1 MTEPQDLND
10 RALRDRA
17 VAAARGDAPFDRLIR
32 GAAVACV
39 LTGRLRAADV
49 GLVGPLIAS
58 VHAPGARGDAR
69 DVLEAGGLVLA
80 PGLIDTHMHVES
92 SMVTPATYAAAVLA
106 RGVTT
111 VVWDPHEFANVAGV
125 AGVDWAL
132 AAAAA
137 TPLRHLVLA
146 PSCVPSA
153 PGFETAGAD
162 LGPEAV
168 AALLARPDI
177 AGLAEVMDMAAVIAR
192 SPRMAGIVQAGLASG
207 KPVCGHAR
215 SLSGAA
221 LQAYAAAGVASD
233 HELVSAEDLMEKLA
247 AGLTIELRGSHPYLL
262 GDFAR
267 ALQALPAMPP
277 TVTLCSDDVFPDD
290 LRDRGTVDET
300 LRALIG
306 HGLDPLRGLQGAT
319 LNAARHL
326 RRPDLGLVAPGRR
339 ADLVLFDGLETLRA
353 VHVLRDGAAPGAA
366 RQIDPGPLGG
376 SMRLAPL
383 SPADFTV
390 SATGPQ
396 VRVATIDRPRFT
408 QWGERVVPV
417 ADGAVAPAADM
428 TTIAVIHRHGH
439 RPPRPA
445 VGFLTGWGSWRGAFA
460 TTVSHDSHNLT
471 VFGHDPAD
479 MAAAANALIA
489 AGGGMAVAQGGAV
502 TALLPLPVAGLVSP
516 APLAEIAAGF
526 EAVRRA
532 MDDVVTWAPPYLTF
546 KALVGAT
553 LACNAGPHQTD
564 LGIADPH
571 AGRLLDSPVLGS

>member
-32 GAAVACV
+32 GARVACV

-58 VHAPGARGDAR
+58 VHAPAARRDAAETL
-69 DVLEAGGLVLA
+69 DATGLALA

-92 SMVTPATYAAAVLA
+92 SMVAPATYAAAVLA

-125 AGVDWAL
+125 AGIDWAL

-168 AALLARPDI
+168 AALLARPAI
-177 AGLAEVMDMAAVIAR
+177 AGLAEVMDMAGVIGR
-192 SPRMAGIVQAGLASG
+192 SARMAGVVQAGLESG

-215 SLSGAA
+215 SLSGAS
-221 LQAYAAAGVASD
+221 LQAYAAAGVATD
-233 HELVSAEDLMEKLA
+233 HELVSADDLLEKLA

-262 GDFAR
+262 PDFAR

-290 LRDRGTVDET
+290 LRDRGSVDET
-300 LRALIG
+300 LRALVR
-306 HGLDPLRGLQGAT
+306 HGLDPLRALQAAT

-326 RRPDLGLVAPGRR
+326 GRPDLGLIAPGRR
-339 ADLVLFDGLETLRA
+339 ADLALVDSLETFRA
-353 VHVLRDGAAPGAA
+353 VHVLRDGAAPGPCG
-366 RQIDPGPLGG
+366 QTDPGPLGA

-383 SPADFTV
+383 APDDF
-390 SATGPQ
+390 ALAAPGAQ
-396 VRVATIDRPRFT
+396 ARVATIDRPRFT
-408 QWGERVVPV
+408 QWGERTLPVV
-417 ADGAVAPAADM
+417 AGRLAPPPDV
-428 TTIAVIHRHGH
+428 TTIAVIHRHG
-439 RPPRPA
+439 RGPARPA
-445 VGFLTGWGSWRGAFA
+445 LGFLTGWGAWRGAFA

-489 AGGGMAVAQGGAV
+489 GGGGMAVAQGGAV
-502 TALLPLPVAGLVSP
+502 TALLPLPVAGLVSA
-516 APLAEIAAGF
+516 APLADVAAGF

-532 MDDVVTWAPPYLTF
+532 MDAVATWEPPYLTF

-564 LGIADPH
+564 RGVADPH
-571 AGRLLDSPVLGS
+571 GGRLLASPILGE